1 MPFFILCAYNLDLDF
16 RKIRYVNKNN
26 GAVLSYTGWAPGQPD
41 VDYTIVANYP
51 IPGRA
56 STWDDV
62 GSAYAAQFVCEF

>member
-1 MPFFILCAYNLDLDF
+1 M
-16 RKIRYVNKNN
+16 NKNN